1 MSVSLN
7 VILDTRRIKKSN
19 KYPVKLR
26 ATFERIADDHQTIF
40 DLSKEDFEK
49 LDVSRINGALQSI
62 RDKLR
67 DIKRTAQ
74 NAAVKLDPFTFEDFE
89 RDYIR
94 NNIYFRQRK
103 TKPISAS
110 GRSDEFNYEPFYF
123 EPTIFE
129 NMKKVDNSIVLK
141 KKIAVANSAFN
152 KK

>member
-49 LDVSRINGALQSI
+49 LGASRITGDLQSI

-67 DIKRTAQ
+67 DIERTAQ

-141 KKIAVANSAFN
+141 KKIGCC
-152 KK
+152 K